1 MKTLVAFAKSFDLN
15 IVVMEGPNFKVEM
28 RHGILTTDNEP
39 ALRAALEKDLNSTN
53 PMDRACA
60 SEMIDIINENS
71 LICG

>member
-15 IVVMEGPNFKVEM
+15 IVVMEGPNFKVEV
-28 RHGILTTDNEP
+28 RNGILSTDNEP

-53 PMDRACA
+53 PIDRACA
-60 SEMIDIINENS
+60 NEMIEIINENS